1 MSNIDVSMP
10 STTFFSASSTYFF
23 TLSTFGWMNAMS
35 YNIMTQFRYEA
46 DKNLHY
52 NFHIINP
59 WKKHIFSGQSKL
71 PTHYHK
77 RRILLYS
84 LYSFGIP
91 ALMTLTVGILDKVNM
106 KSSTL
111 ANPDV
116 DDNGVIMNSYWRPGI
131 GEESCWLSSCSSGQL
146 LYFYL

>member
-1 MSNIDVSMP
+1 M
-10 STTFFSASSTYFF
+10 
-23 TLSTFGWMNAMS
+23 
-35 YNIMTQFRYEA
+35 
-46 DKNLHY
+46 
-52 NFHIINP
+52 
-59 WKKHIFSGQSKL
+59 KKTHIFSGQSKL
-71 PTHYHK
+71 PSHYHK
-77 RRILLYS
+77 RRLLLYS

-91 ALMTLTVGILDKVNM
+91 ALMTLTVGLLDKVNM

-111 ANPDV
+111 TNPEV